1 MLTGESQPSQKYTSP
16 VSEEENE
23 VSQLGSIAFMGTL
36 VVQGHG
42 KGVVVATGR
51 STEFGQIFIS
61 LGEIQERRTVLQQ
74 QMDQLGQRLSLFSFS
89 VISVIFVGGL
99 LQGKELLEM
108 FTISVSLAVA
118 AIPEGLPIVVAV
130 TLALGVMRMAE
141 KKAIVKK
148 LPAVETLG
156 SVNVLCVDKTG
167 TLTKNEMTVTHVSLF
182 PGSSFS
188 WHGRTERFGFSPSVL
203 TSTVLHSCQQD
214 PRGPHLLY
222 ARDCSGRSPL
232 FADSWGRV

>member
-188 WHGRTERFGFSPSVL
+188 WHGRTERFGFSP
-203 TSTVLHSCQQD
+203 TVLHSCQQD